1 MKILHAYG
9 ALGISLGT
17 ASAASVIFIFFSLVD
32 MVEGKIADAMF
43 DGLFILI
50 LFLGAAFG
58 GLRIYCTHWIMY
70 GNDKIVI
77 RRVCKEWENGRLVG
91 KWKNREDTFMLEEI
105 EAYGLSMP
113 VLGRC
118 VEHHRSSGGKLRM
131 EVFFQLKNGKKIA
144 FELLYYT
151 KAIDEFFQYIH
162 DKTGIEFQDGKKKK
176 SKKRKLKKKA
186 KGENHDSKENKEK
199 YSESIG
205 RK

>member
-9 ALGISLGT
+9 ALVISLGT
-17 ASAASVIFIFFSLVD
+17 AVGASIMIIWVSLLV
-32 MVEGKIADAMF
+32 MMEGNIDDAMF
-43 DGLFILI
+43 LGLFILI
-50 LFLGAAFG
+50 LFLVAAFG

-113 VLGRC
+113 ILGRC

-144 FELLYYT
+144 FEMLYYT

-162 DKTGIEFQDGKKKK
+162 NKTGIEFQDGKKKK
-176 SKKRKLKKKA
+176 SKSGK
-186 KGENHDSKENKEK
+186 S
-199 YSESIG
+199 
-205 RK
+205 

>member
-9 ALGISLGT
+9 GLVISLSIAGGISLEP
-17 ASAASVIFIFFSLVD
+17 IWFSLCS
-32 MVEGKIADAMF
+32 MMEGNIENAMIF
-43 DGLFILI
+43 GFIVVI
-50 LFLGAAFG
+50 LLLAAAVG

-105 EAYGLSMP
+105 EAYGLSVP
-113 VLGRC
+113 VLGQC
-118 VEHHRSSGGKLRM
+118 VEYHRSSGGKLRL

-176 SKKRKLKKKA
+176 SKKGK
-186 KGENHDSKENKEK
+186 S
-199 YSESIG
+199 
-205 RK
+205 